1 MRFCIRCKKLI
12 SANNIV
18 WWCRIQWSGHVVR
31 LAGDLAE
38 WMASALF
45 KMSLSKNRTRQT
57 GFAQFVCCCIRW
69 ADFVDHL
76 RSWLTHSLCSAT
88 TTRNRHDSE
97 EGSNQVY
104 RFHGDLSSSFTV
116 HGLRQQNL
124 PTSSELFKASD
135 PSTGYSLTPSC
146 QPTVLS
152 AISLDIRGFS
162 QLIISSSTAG
172 FPWSCMPSTSH
183 RLNVS
188 GFFARHAK
196 TSSHI
201 NSKSLWVSWVMVFTG
216 KKTGLA
222 SGFNLSNDPLILAT
236 VKCRLSS
243 KKKRLLKIKAGLHD
257 FSIHL
262 VVIGLGDRKQFCIC
276 WCGVSRYKRKTKG
289 YCNHCCE

>member
-1 MRFCIRCKKLI
+1 
-12 SANNIV
+12 
-18 WWCRIQWSGHVVR
+18 
-31 LAGDLAE
+31 
-38 WMASALF
+38 
-45 KMSLSKNRTRQT
+45 
-57 GFAQFVCCCIRW
+57 
-69 ADFVDHL
+69 
-76 RSWLTHSLCSAT
+76 
-88 TTRNRHDSE
+88 
-97 EGSNQVY
+97 
-104 RFHGDLSSSFTV
+104 
-116 HGLRQQNL
+116 
-124 PTSSELFKASD
+124 
-135 PSTGYSLTPSC
+135 
-146 QPTVLS
+146 
-152 AISLDIRGFS
+152 
-162 QLIISSSTAG
+162 
-172 FPWSCMPSTSH
+172 MPSTSH